1 MMDTHHVQGLVRMR
15 DEIAESGSAD
25 EPVSQVGFDDPV
37 VLKAPKR
44 VPVAARST
52 QAQRQASSHREVDHD
67 LRRLP
72 EMEHNGIR
80 RIGRGFEIACRG
92 RQSVRHAVEMTLN
105 RHDALGEDGS
115 VEGGQDYR
123 ASRVCS

>member
-1 MMDTHHVQGLVRMR
+1 MDTHHIQGLVRMR

-25 EPVSQVGFDDPV
+25 EPVSKVGFDDPV
-37 VLKAPKR
+37 VLEAPEGVR
-44 VPVAARST
+44 VAARSS

-80 RIGRGFEIACRG
+80 RIGRGSEIAGRG
-92 RQSVRHAVEMTLN
+92 GQSVRHAVETTLN
-105 RHDALGEDGS
+105 RHDAFGEDGS
-115 VEGGQDYR
+115 VEGGQGYR